1 MYFQVKN
8 TLKNNRY
15 HNLKHYL
22 NIKIKMIS
30 LTFMVKNFV
39 KNYFSIKNH

>member
-15 HNLKHYL
+15 HNIKYCLGKMKKAL
-22 NIKIKMIS
+22 NFSGNGAM
-30 LTFMVKNFV
+30 FMLAANMFCT
-39 KNYFSIKNH
+39 